1 MSPEKAVKIWK
12 PLYLH
17 FTTKKYDCIFSE
29 NKVKYSEE
37 ELEKK
42 SKQLIKFSK
51 LFDKNIDAAFFL
63 IANYVDGNFDV
74 PFIIIKDNIDTY
86 IKWKG
91 RRESITY
98 LFKQEFRLVL
108 DTIDQSEFNKIYA
121 QDSELFQLYLHNKIS
136 PETLILIDKYY
147 FPILDKWLKDDIHN
161 LFYSNILRLIKYRP
175 FVKHDV
181 NKINEVIN
189 SLK

>member
-1 MSPEKAVKIWK
+1 MLPEKAVKIWK

-17 FTTKKYDCIFSE
+17 FTTKKYDCISSE

-37 ELEKK
+37 EIDKK

-63 IANYVDGNFDV
+63 IANYIDGNFDV

-86 IKWKG
+86 VKWKG

-98 LFKQEFRLVL
+98 LFKQEFKLVL
-108 DTIDQSEFNKIYA
+108 DNVNQSEFDKKYA
-121 QDSELFQLYLHNKIS
+121 QESELFQMYLQKQIS

-147 FPILDKWLKDDIHN
+147 IEILDKWLINDVHN
-161 LFYSNILRLIKYRP
+161 LFYNNILRLIKYRP

-181 NKINEVIN
+181 NKIEEVIN